1 MVPRESSTTLPTS
14 EERRPRAPAVD
25 SAPCGPEAESDSLA
39 ERDALA
45 EAARGVSGLYEA
57 RGPVSGQ
64 ASVEQSSTTEFP
76 SEERDGGAP
85 EAVTIPTG
93 AKIKLRETLRL
104 DVDGR
109 YPQMAASGTIFQFL
123 TERTH
128 WVAKLTRNAD
138 GSYEGPI
145 WYKDGDVSAFPYT
158 TVHITALPS
167 LFANQRSAKVKFS
180 GGGPGKSVRH
190 YRWVSRYFRPCEFE
204 YDTVQG
210 TQAVTDI
217 ATHDHPTRPA
227 SLPSETLSI
236 EQVFR
241 RAGFNVSK
249 SGDDA
254 PIPLVNAGPNEL
266 WTNAEMHD
274 AMQTFWSRFADRA
287 QWSVWT
293 LFAALHEDG
302 EDLGGIMFDDIG
314 SNHRQGTAVF
324 NESFIKH
331 APDEDTHADAWARR
345 MRFWTAVHEMG
356 HTFNLAHSWQKV
368 HPPAWGTPWTPLTNE
383 PEARSF
389 MNYPYYVGGGQSAFF
404 ETFEY
409 RFSDQEL
416 LFMRHAP
423 ERFVQ
428 HGNAAWFDHHGFEQT
443 RRTRF
448 PRLQLELRANRGKA
462 DFQFMEP
469 VVLELKLTNISSD
482 PQLVEEH
489 LLSTA
494 DRMTVAIKRE
504 GRPARQH
511 APYAQRCWHSR
522 QRVLNP
528 KDAMYESLFVAAGMN
543 GWDVAEPGRYVLQV
557 ALHLD
562 DEDIISNPLPLRV
575 SAPHGFDEE
584 DLAQDLFTED
594 VGRTLAFDGTRELG
608 SANDTLQRAVDEFP
622 KHPVA
627 VHAGVALGSP
637 LVANFKALRINLT
650 APPTNRLQFSGQG
663 LKLDEAEEQLAP
675 ALMED
680 PAQAARS
687 LGHIDYAESVER
699 LSVGLAK
706 QGEVDKAEG
715 VQRRLVKTL
724 TDRGVREPIRRQ
736 VSAKAASAIA
746 AAVGQEAPEKGPDDR
761 APGAGAS
768 KRAPKRRAAGEPARE
783 VRRR

>member
-1 MVPRESSTTLPTS
+1 V
-14 EERRPRAPAVD
+14 AVD
-25 SAPCGPEAESDSLA
+25 TGPCGPETES
-39 ERDALA
+39 EIEG
-45 EAARGVSGLYEA
+45 EADVTTAAIGGVSGLYEA
-57 RGPVSGQ
+57 RGPASAVGQ
-64 ASVEQSSTTEFP
+64 AEQVAAVLEG
-76 SEERDGGAP
+76 DDLNGA
-85 EAVTIPTG
+85 EAEGSNIPTA

-128 WVAKLTRNAD
+128 WVAKVKKNPD

-158 TVHITALPS
+158 TVHITTKASFFPNL
-167 LFANQRSAKVKFS
+167 RSAKVKFS
-180 GGGPGKSVRH
+180 GGGPGKTVQH
-190 YRWVSRYFRPCEFE
+190 FRWVSRYFRPCEFE

-210 TQAVTDI
+210 TEAVTDI
-217 ATHDHPTRPA
+217 KTHAHPTRPA
-227 SLPSETLSI
+227 GLPSEKLSI

-249 SGDDA
+249 SGGDV
-254 PIPLVNAGPNEL
+254 PIPLINAGPDEL
-266 WTNAEMHD
+266 WTNSEMHD

-314 SNHRQGTAVF
+314 PNHRQGTAVF
-324 NESFIKH
+324 NESFIKVPP
-331 APDEDTHADAWARR
+331 AGDTQPDAWIRR

-404 ETFEY
+404 DTFEY

-443 RRTRF
+443 RRMKF
-448 PRLQLELRANRGKA
+448 PSLQLELRANRTSTA
-462 DFQFMEP
+462 FQFMEP
-469 VVLELKLTNISSD
+469 VVLELKLTNVSNE
-482 PQLVEEH
+482 PQLLEEH
-489 LLSTA
+489 ILSTA

-511 APYAQRCWHSR
+511 APYSQRCWHSR
-522 QRVLNP
+522 KRALTPQQS
-528 KDAMYESLFVAAGMN
+528 MYESLFVAAGMN
-543 GWDVAEPGRYVLQV
+543 GWDVAEPGRYVVQV

-562 DEDIISNPLPLRV
+562 DEDIISNPLPLRI
-575 SAPHGFDEE
+575 SAPQAFEEE

-594 VGRTLAFDGTRELG
+594 VGRTLAFDGTRALNA
-608 SANDTLQRAVDEFP
+608 ANDTLKLAVDKFP

-627 VHAGVALGSP
+627 VHAGVALGTP
-637 LVANFKALRINLT
+637 LVANFKELRVDPK
-650 APPTNRLQFSGQG
+650 APPEKRLQFAGQG
-663 LKLDEAEEQLAP
+663 EKLDEAEEQLAP
-675 ALMED
+675 ALLED
-680 PAQAARS
+680 PTQAARS

-699 LSVGLAK
+699 FSVGLAK
-706 QGEVDKAEG
+706 QGEVDQAQG

-724 TDRGVREPIRRQ
+724 ADRGVRESIRQQ
-736 VSAKAASAIA
+736 VERKVAKAIA
-746 AAVGQEAPEKGPDDR
+746 AASRGDVPEDDGPDDR
-761 APGAGAS
+761 APSAGR
-768 KRAPKRRAAGEPARE
+768 KRAPKRGRAAEPERDA
-783 VRRR
+783 RRR